1 MAIPNSRSPPRHW
14 LAICAA
20 RLTGYS
26 NTLDASGSST
36 GNQMILAGPPPVTR
50 PRSSALK
57 SPRMHAFCARNP
69 SRLARARPLRGRAF
83 GYARAGADGG
93 ARPFDERMNT
103 ATDNGLDIAANQFAQ
118 QFGLLACQL
127 GAPAAARRACM
138 R

>member
-26 NTLDASGSST
+26 NTLDASGSSS
-36 GNQMILAGPPPVTR
+36 GNAALYAGGAPLFASTCTELQLRAPFR
-50 PRSSALK
+50 R
-57 SPRMHAFCARNP
+57 RIHAFCARNP

-103 ATDNGLDIAANQFAQ
+103 ATDNGLDIAAN
-118 QFGLLACQL
+118 
-127 GAPAAARRACM
+127 
-138 R
+138 